1 MIKKKIGRSIK
12 TKLIFLYL
20 TLVFIVMIIVG
31 TYILTSIKKFELEKI
46 NREMI
51 NYADYIDEQ
60 IINSFDDAKDFQSG
74 ITSMFY
80 GSKNDMQC
88 NILNSNGSTIASSVL
103 PYENYNN
110 KAVIKALTGREN
122 FSYCHEVLNDK
133 K

>member
-1 MIKKKIGRSIK
+1 MVKKKIGRSIK

-60 IINSFDDAKDFQSG
+60 IINSFCRMKIIIINQ
-74 ITSMFY
+74 
-80 GSKNDMQC
+80 
-88 NILNSNGSTIASSVL
+88 L
-103 PYENYNN
+103 
-110 KAVIKALTGREN
+110 
-122 FSYCHEVLNDK
+122 
-133 K
+133 